1 MTDSSPWSLWERRA
15 LLVFLGFTLV
25 AVAGYGVF
33 GVRPDRLPS
42 SGPLLAFWTISFQ
55 FFARAH
61 IAVAAVVL
69 GVHLIQRMGARWLV
83 ALVAVY
89 LASFVSEHLG
99 TGYGLPFGDYRYT
112 SMLGP
117 KLGGR
122 VPVVIPLS
130 WFLMALPSF
139 VMAST
144 TFPGRARRW
153 GRIGFAALLLVV
165 WDLALDPAMSFL
177 VPYWIWGD
185 VGPYYGMPWINLAG
199 WFATGFLI
207 MGLLELLGGRSWGTN
222 LSARWSLVY
231 WGVTVLMPLGMVAV
245 TGHWLAVG
253 VTLAGLA
260 ACWGIHL
267 WFRPDGHHPDPDA
280 HSAVGVS

>member
-1 MTDSSPWSLWERRA
+1 MTDSQPWSPWEQRSLLA
-15 LLVFLGFTLV
+15 FLGFTVV

-33 GVRPDRLPS
+33 GVRPDRLPD

-61 IAVAAVVL
+61 IVIAAGVL
-69 GVHLIQRMGARWLV
+69 GVHLTRRMGGRWLL

-89 LASFVSEHLG
+89 LASFASEHLG

-112 SMLGP
+112 AMLGP

-139 VMAST
+139 VMASV
-144 TFPGRARRW
+144 TFPGRAGRW
-153 GRIGFAALLLVV
+153 GRIGFASLLLVV

-185 VGPYYGMPWINLAG
+185 VGLYYGMPWINLVG
-199 WFATGFLI
+199 WFVTGLLI
-207 MGLLELLGGRSWGTN
+207 MGLLEVLGGRSWGTN
-222 LSARWSLVY
+222 LSARWCLAY

-253 VTLAGLA
+253 VTLAGIA
-260 ACWGIHL
+260 GCWGIHL
-267 WFRPDGHHPDPDA
+267 WLRPHANDPQPN
-280 HSAVGVS
+280 SASVLS